1 MKGDAAEGVPTLPV
15 LIGVRNCQFLLLGVG
30 ALAFY
35 SAGWGLHSRA
45 LLWLPLMLASRA
57 FTFAG
62 AASHTP
68 WRTNVA
74 WNFATCVSILLLD

>member
-1 MKGDAAEGVPTLPV
+1 MKGDDAEGVPTLPV
-15 LIGVRNCQFLLLGVG
+15 LIGVKACQVLLVAVG

-35 SAGWGLHSRA
+35 IAGWGLHSRA
-45 LLWLPLMLASRA
+45 LLWLPVMLATRV
-57 FTFAG
+57 FTFAD

-74 WNFATCVSILLLD
+74 WNAATCIAIVLLD